1 MKRHQYQERRLAVAV
16 FVDVDGTLVGP
27 YRAGK
32 RELRASASEVLAMLA
47 EVAPVF
53 LWSVVGAENG
63 TRLLHEYPELQR
75 YVTGSHGKAD
85 FPLDTVDTP
94 FAIDDELLD
103 DAVLR
108 CRHFV
113 LDTSYFGG
121 VEEGDLRR
129 AASAVVEEIVKLSS
143 RGGR

>member
-1 MKRHQYQERRLAVAV
+1 MSQSGHGAGRLPIAV
-16 FVDVDGTLVGP
+16 FVDVDGTLAGP
-27 YRAGK
+27 YRGGK
-32 RELRASASEVLAMLA
+32 RELRASACEVLAMLA
-47 EVAPVF
+47 KVAPVF

-63 TRLLHEYPELQR
+63 TRLLREYPELR
-75 YVTGSHGKAD
+75 PHVTGSHGKAD

-103 DAVLR
+103 EAVLR

-121 VEEGDLRR
+121 VEESDLRR
-129 AASAVVEEIVKLSS
+129 AASAVVEEIVQLS
-143 RGGR
+143 GRVRR